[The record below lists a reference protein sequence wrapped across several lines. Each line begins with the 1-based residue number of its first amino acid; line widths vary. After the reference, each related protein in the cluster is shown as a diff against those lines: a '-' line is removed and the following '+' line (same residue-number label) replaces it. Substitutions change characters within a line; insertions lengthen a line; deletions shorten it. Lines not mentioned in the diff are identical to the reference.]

1 MNFRIEFNLRYV
13 VEVISLSSPLF
24 TFPNLYY
31 LVMIMPGLPSTEFE
45 IPFHLHYHQSG
56 IWNDLNEWI
65 EL

>member
-31 LVMIMPGLPSTEFE
+31 LVMIMPGLLSTEFE

-56 IWNDLNEWI
+56 I
-65 EL
+65 